1 MIVVS
6 DSGPLISL
14 MKAENWTFYEICTA
28 KSGFLKQF
36 MPS

>member
-14 MKAENWTFYEICTA
+14 MKAA
-28 KSGFLKQF
+28 KRDLLRVLYGEF
-36 MPS
+36 

>member
-14 MKAENWTFYEICTA
+14 MKAAQLDLLRVLYGEF
-28 KSGFLKQF
+28 
-36 MPS
+36 

>member
-14 MKAENWTFYEICTA
+14 MKAGRLYRYA
-28 KSGFLKQF
+28 HDYVRKQK
-36 MPS
+36 

>member
-14 MKAENWTFYEICTA
+14 MKAAHRRISEELYQYA
-28 KSGFLKQF
+28 RDYVRR
-36 MPS
+36 